1 LPLDTAMPESATIV
15 NCAVTGAGNTTAQS
29 PHVPV
34 TPRQIA
40 DECVAA
46 AHAGAAVVHIHVRD
60 PHTGRPSMELA
71 LYREVVE
78 RIRDSGVDMIV
89 NLTTGPGARFHP
101 SAEDPRQAGPGSTIT
116 SPEERVR
123 HVLELRPEM
132 CSLDVATFNMGA
144 NAMVNVP
151 AHLAR
156 MASLVQAAGVL
167 PELEVFD
174 LGHIRLAR
182 HMIDEGQITGT
193 LLFQLCLGVPWGA
206 PADAPTMLA
215 MRNALPHE
223 AHWAAFGI
231 GRTSFPAVALAA
243 AMGGNVRV
251 GLEDNLYLR
260 RRELAPGNAS
270 LVARAVTIVEAI
282 GGKVATPAEA
292 RVLLGLA
299 PSAAT
304 RAASASGA
312 AGAG

>member
-1 LPLDTAMPESATIV
+1 MLNSATIV
-15 NCAVTGAGNTTAQS
+15 NCAVTGAGDTSRQS

-40 DECVAA
+40 DECIAA
-46 AHAGAAVVHIHVRD
+46 AQAGAAVVHIHVRD
-60 PHTGRPSMELA
+60 PETGRASMDLA
-71 LYREVVE
+71 HYREVVD
-78 RIRDSGVDMIV
+78 RIRDSGVDVII

-116 SPEERVR
+116 SPEARVR

-151 AHLAR
+151 AHLAQ
-156 MASLVQAAGVL
+156 MAKLVQAAGVL

-206 PADAPTMLA
+206 PADAATMLA
-215 MRNALPHE
+215 MRHALPPD
-223 AHWAAFGI
+223 AQWAAFGI
-231 GRTSFPAVALAA
+231 GRASFPSVALSA
-243 AMGGNVRV
+243 AMGGHVRV

-260 RRELAPGNAS
+260 HRELAPGNAS
-270 LVARAVTIVEAI
+270 LVERAVTIIEAI
-282 GGKVATPAEA
+282 GGKVASVAEA
-292 RVLLGLA
+292 RTMLQLGVPA
-299 PSAAT
+299 QPRVATAAE
-304 RAASASGA
+304 
-312 AGAG
+312 